1 MKKTLKRRDIVSLFN
16 ALTEMGQPGNSY
28 KKMFSY
34 AVARNLGR
42 LNSVYDAIKTSSAPE
57 EAFTQGRA
65 KLLRQH
71 AVVDDAGVP
80 LEIPGMP
87 GRVQVRDMEAF
98 NAAVEQ
104 LREETG
110 QDKKDQEI
118 DELLEGTEEVD
129 VYMVD
134 FDYVPEPIN
143 PALFVAI
150 EPMVREP
157 VEDSEPEPAEISA
170 PSVN

>member
-1 MKKTLKRRDIVSLFN
+1 VKKELKRRDIVSLFN

-42 LNSVYDAIKTSSAPE
+42 LNSVHDAIAKSSAPE
-57 EAFTQGRA
+57 EAFVKGRSE
-65 KLLRQH
+65 LLRQH

-98 NAAVEQ
+98 NTAVEQ
-104 LREETG
+104 LRKDTG

-134 FDYVPEPIN
+134 FDHVPEPIN

-157 VEDSEPEPAEISA
+157 VEDEESKPADAS
-170 PSVN
+170 PTSS

>member
-1 MKKTLKRRDIVSLFN
+1 MKKELKRRDIVSLFN

-42 LNSVYDAIKTSSAPE
+42 LNSVHDAIAKSSAPE
-57 EAFTQGRA
+57 EAFVKGRSE
-65 KLLRQH
+65 LLRQH

-98 NAAVEQ
+98 NTAVEQ
-104 LREETG
+104 LRKDTG

-134 FDYVPEPIN
+134 FDHVPEPIN

-157 VEDSEPEPAEISA
+157 VEDEESKPADAS
-170 PSVN
+170 PTSS